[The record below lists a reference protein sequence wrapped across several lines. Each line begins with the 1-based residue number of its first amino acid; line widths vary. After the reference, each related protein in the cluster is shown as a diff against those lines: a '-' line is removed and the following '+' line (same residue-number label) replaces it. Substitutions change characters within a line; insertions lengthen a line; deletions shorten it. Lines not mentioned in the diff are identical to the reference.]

1 MLIAGI
7 PQLVYSIFQRTYQVN
22 IVTVPYKLMYSTWY
36 ISAHTCMPATPFSS
50 QSPTK
55 VCFVQQNSFLLPN
68 SCIFEVFLECT
79 SAQIGHNELL
89 LGVSISNS
97 GDQIVLSF
105 HSPLHVCV
113 MLAEY
118 GLVAHFMSPPQPR
131 RDTKDI
137 HEQSCA

>member
-7 PQLVYSIFQRTYQVN
+7 PQLVYSILQRTYQVN
-22 IVTVPYKLMYSTWY
+22 IVTVPCKLMYITWY
-36 ISAHTCMPATPFSS
+36 ISAHTCMPATPSSS

-55 VCFVQQNSFLLPN
+55 VCFQHNSFLLSN

-79 SAQIGHNELL
+79 SAQICHNELL

-97 GDQIVLSF
+97 GDQIVLSS

-118 GLVAHFMSPPQPR
+118 GLVAHFMSPPQP
-131 RDTKDI
+131 
-137 HEQSCA
+137 